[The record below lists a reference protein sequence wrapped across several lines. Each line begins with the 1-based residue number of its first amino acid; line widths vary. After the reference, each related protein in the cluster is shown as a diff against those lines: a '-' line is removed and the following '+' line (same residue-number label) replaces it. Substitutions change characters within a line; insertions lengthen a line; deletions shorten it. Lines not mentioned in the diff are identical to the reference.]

1 MRIIVFIKLA
11 GRELSRLTHP
21 HGVVRLRFGDQA
33 IDEDTLRSVWG
44 FLTIFISTFV
54 LIAIALGLIG
64 FDFEDAIAATVA
76 MLTNTGAGYSLLGG
90 GETFADAPSAAK
102 LVLALGMLLGRLEVV
117 TVLVLFSPSFWRY

>member
-1 MRIIVFIKLA
+1 M
-11 GRELSRLTHP
+11 
-21 HGVVRLRFGDQA
+21 RFGDQA